1 MSKEFGI
8 KVEEVFDTME
18 ERFRPE
24 GAKGVND
31 SFGYDIEGKGK
42 WRLTVN
48 NDKMTIEKTDNLDGC
63 AAITITDADTFVGV
77 NIGKVDPMKAFNSG
91 KFKVDGDLGA
101 LGKTAKMFR
110 KFVPAKKEMCNKDY
124 ILDMFA
130 SLEGRFKPEEIDRD
144 MVVGYDITGPD
155 GGQWMAVI
163 KDGKC
168 TLKEGIEGK
177 PDITLEVGDSDYV
190 DLMRGKVD
198 AMSLIGAGKG
208 RVLGEMQ
215 LALKLGEIF
224 DKYKDPMAGEEGG
237 KEQELLVLKK
247 TISVNHRYATGPVMG
262 KMLNALKDKK
272 ILGTKCPSCQRIQL
286 PAREFCA
293 ECRVESLEF
302 VEVGPTG
309 TVTINDIVYY
319 SSPDPLTGEA
329 RETPYGSINVLL
341 DGCKGNETF
350 WHYIRPDQTFKIKE
364 RWNENMGT
372 RVRPVW
378 ADNRKGE
385 VSDIL
390 YFEIDE

>member
-8 KVEEVFDTME
+8 NVEEIFDTME

-31 SFGYDIEGKGK
+31 SFGYDIEKKGK

-48 NDKMTIEKTDNLDGC
+48 NEKMTIEMTDNLKGC
-63 AAITITDADTFVGV
+63 VAVTVTDADTFVGV

-91 KFKVDGDLGA
+91 KFVVKGDLGA

-110 KFVPAKKEMCNKDY
+110 KFVPVKKEMSTKEY
-124 ILDMFA
+124 VIDMFGTLQ
-130 SLEGRFKPEEIDRD
+130 SRFKPEEIDRD
-144 MVVGYDITGPD
+144 MVVGYDVGGPD
-155 GGQWMAVI
+155 GGQWMAII

-168 TLKEGIEGK
+168 VLQEGITGK
-177 PDITLEVGDSDYV
+177 PDITLEVGDQDYV
-190 DLMRGKVD
+190 ALMRGKTD

-208 RVLGEMQ
+208 RVVGEMQ

-224 DKYKDPMAGEEGG
+224 EKYKDPMAGEDGVP
-237 KEQELLVLKK
+237 EQELLVLKK
-247 TISVNHRYATGPVMG
+247 TISVNQRYATGPVMG
-262 KMLNALKDKK
+262 KMLKALKDKK
-272 ILGTKCPSCQRIQL
+272 ILATKCPECGRIQL

-293 ECRVESLEF
+293 ACRVEAPEF
-302 VEVGPTG
+302 VEVGPKG

-341 DGCKGNETF
+341 DGCQGNETF
-350 WHYIRPDQTFKIKE
+350 WHYIRPDQTFKITE
-364 RWNENMGT
+364 RWNEKLGT

-378 ADNRKGE
+378 AKKRKGE
-385 VSDIL
+385 ISDIL